1 MFRIILTAALITI
14 LSQNA
19 MAHKCVLT
27 GSNATEIIIYNSCK
41 NDLVSGASGHNN
53 TIVSKRIKE
62 LEQENEHLEDKIL
75 TLKRYLIDLLRFI
88 E

>member
-1 MFRIILTAALITI
+1 MFRTILTAALITM

-41 NDLVSGASGHNN
+41 NDLVSGASGHSD
-53 TIVSKRIKE
+53 TIVSERINE
-62 LEQENEHLEDKIL
+62 LEQENEQLEDKIL
-75 TLKRYLIDLLRFI
+75 ALKRYLIDLLRFI